1 MQRLRLNA
9 SRSFVAGLETPVR
22 NAYDLPMDDYPH
34 PDPADW
40 LEVLI
45 ESEAD
50 IAAGRIVSGASV
62 MRDLYASLAR
72 LEAKASSDP
81 QPMAPAQR

>member
-1 MQRLRLNA
+1 MIRRAA
-9 SRSFVAGLETPVR
+9 SRRQFLAGWKRQPEALIIFV
-22 NAYDLPMDDYPH
+22 MDDEPH
-34 PDPADW
+34 TDPADW

-45 ESEAD
+45 QSEAD

-72 LEAKASSDP
+72 LEADASRDSE
-81 QPMAPAQR
+81 QAAPAPR

>member
-1 MQRLRLNA
+1 MIC
-9 SRSFVAGLETPVR
+9 
-22 NAYDLPMDDYPH
+22 DMDDAPH
-34 PDPADW
+34 TDPADW

-62 MRDLYASLAR
+62 VRDLYASLAR
-72 LEAKASSDP
+72 LEADASRDAKRVVP
-81 QPMAPAQR
+81 APR